1 VDQSELK
8 ALLPD
13 SVAGMKRSSSGGSRS
28 SVVGIVSSHAQAEF
42 EDGKGA
48 RMTIEISDMGS
59 LTGVTA
65 LAFAWVNVD
74 IDKQGDRGY
83 ERTTMLNGRK
93 AYERYSN
100 ADRTGA
106 LDVLVAGRFVVS
118 VKGIGI
124 DMKAFKDVVAK
135 LDLDRLEKLK
145 DKGLAPDAAPPGKP
159 APPRKVPLP
168 AGPPDRA

>member
-1 VDQSELK
+1 
-8 ALLPD
+8 
-13 SVAGMKRSSSGGSRS
+13 
-28 SVVGIVSSHAQAEF
+28 
-42 EDGKGA
+42 
-48 RMTIEISDMGS
+48 
-59 LTGVTA
+59 
-65 LAFAWVNVD
+65 
-74 IDKQGDRGY
+74 
-83 ERTTMLNGRK
+83 MLNGRK

-118 VKGIGI
+118 VKGAGI

-145 DKGLAPDAAPPGKP
+145 DKGLAPEGTPPGKP

-168 AGPPDRA
+168 PGPPDRA